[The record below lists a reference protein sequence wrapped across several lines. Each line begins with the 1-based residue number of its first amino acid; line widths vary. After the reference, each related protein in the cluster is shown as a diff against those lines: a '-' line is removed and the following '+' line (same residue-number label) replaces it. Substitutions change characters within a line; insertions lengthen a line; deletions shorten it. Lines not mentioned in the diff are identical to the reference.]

1 MDIVFM
7 ITYSNIFFQN
17 SISQAFRSNYP
28 GKTVRVYHPESN
40 SSSVNLM
47 CYNRSESMNKLT
59 DIRPSPLAGRWYPA
73 SPDKLAET
81 VDFYIHQA
89 ELPEISGDIIALI
102 SPHAGH
108 IYSGPVAGYCFA
120 ALRDLRPDLVV
131 ILSPY
136 HQYHPDA
143 ILTTSHQAYQTP
155 LGIVP
160 VDLENLEAV
169 DRALQE
175 KSGVQLKR
183 IKNDSE
189 HAVEIL
195 LPFFQRALPGEFS
208 LLPLMIRQQ
217 DPILMQTLGTILSN
231 LVKVK
236 NTVLTASTDLSHFY
250 PADKAWEL
258 DQTII
263 NHIKT
268 LNPDGLYQ
276 AQDQGSGYACGIGA
290 LAAVIWAAKA
300 EPPVTAHQ
308 LRYGNSGDITGDYSS
323 VVGYTAAVISRE

>member
-1 MDIVFM
+1 
-7 ITYSNIFFQN
+7 
-17 SISQAFRSNYP
+17 
-28 GKTVRVYHPESN
+28 
-40 SSSVNLM
+40 M
-47 CYNRSESMNKLT
+47 CYNRSESMNKIT

-73 SPDKLAET
+73 SPGKLAET
-81 VDFYIHQA
+81 VDFYIQQA

-108 IYSGPVAGYCFA
+108 AYSGPVAGYCFA

-136 HQYHPDA
+136 HQYHPGA

-160 VDLENLEAV
+160 VDLEILDVV
-169 DRALQE
+169 DQSLQE
-175 KSGVQLKR
+175 RAGVELTR
-183 IKNDSE
+183 IKNDGE

-195 LPFFQRALPGEFS
+195 LPFFQRALPGEFR

-217 DPILMQTLGTILSN
+217 DPALMQILGTILAE
-231 LVKVK
+231 LVKDK
-236 NTVLTASTDLSHFY
+236 KAVLTASTDLSHFH
-250 PADKAWEL
+250 PADKAREL

-268 LNPDGLYQ
+268 LNPDGLFQ
-276 AQDQGSGYACGIGA
+276 AQDQGSGSACGIGA
-290 LAAVIWAAKA
+290 LAAVIWAAKD
-300 EPPVTAHQ
+300 EPPVTAYH
-308 LRYGNSGDITGDYSS
+308 LHYAHSGDITGDNSS

>member
-1 MDIVFM
+1 MSK
-7 ITYSNIFFQN
+7 ITS
-17 SISQAFRSNYP
+17 
-28 GKTVRVYHPESN
+28 
-40 SSSVNLM
+40 
-47 CYNRSESMNKLT
+47 
-59 DIRPSPLAGRWYPA
+59 IRPSALAGNWYPA

-81 VDFYIHQA
+81 VDLFIQQA
-89 ELPEISGDIIALI
+89 KIPQISGDIIALI

-108 IYSGPVAGYCFA
+108 VYSGPVAGYCFA
-120 ALRDLRPDLVV
+120 ALRGLRPDLVV

-160 VDLENLEAV
+160 VDLDSLEAV

-175 KSGVQLKR
+175 RAGVQLKR
-183 IKNDSE
+183 IKNDGE

-195 LPFFQRALPGEFS
+195 LPFFQRALQGEFR

-217 DPILMQTLGTILSN
+217 DPALMKILGTILAD
-231 LVKVK
+231 LAKK
-236 NTVLTASTDLSHFY
+236 KQAILTASTDLSHFH
-250 PADKAWEL
+250 PADKAREL

-268 LNPDGLYQ
+268 LNPDGLFQ
-276 AQDQGSGYACGIGA
+276 AQDQGSGSACGIGA
-290 LAAVIWAAKA
+290 LAAVIWAAKD
-300 EPPVTAHQ
+300 EPPVTAYH
-308 LRYGNSGDITGDYSS
+308 LCYAHSGDISGDNSS

>member
-1 MDIVFM
+1 
-7 ITYSNIFFQN
+7 
-17 SISQAFRSNYP
+17 
-28 GKTVRVYHPESN
+28 
-40 SSSVNLM
+40 M
-47 CYNRSESMNKLT
+47 CYNRSESMNKIT
-59 DIRPSPLAGRWYPA
+59 DIRPSLLAGRWYPA
-73 SPDKLAET
+73 NPGKLAET
-81 VDFYIHQA
+81 VDLYIQQA
-89 ELPEISGDIIALI
+89 ELPQISGDIIALI

-108 IYSGPVAGYCFA
+108 VYSGPVAGYCFA

-136 HQYHPDA
+136 HQYHLDA

-160 VDLENLEAV
+160 VDLESLETV
-169 DRALQE
+169 DRALRE
-175 KSGVQLKR
+175 RAGIQLKR

-195 LPFFQRALPGEFS
+195 LPFFQRALPGEFR

-217 DPILMQTLGTILSN
+217 DPALMQTLGIILAE
-231 LVKVK
+231 LVKDK
-236 NTVLTASTDLSHFY
+236 KAVLTASTDLSHFH
-250 PADKAWEL
+250 PADEAREL

-268 LNPDGLYQ
+268 LNPDGLFQ
-276 AQDQGSGYACGIGA
+276 AQDQGSGSACGIGA
-290 LAAVIWAAKA
+290 LAAVIWAAKD
-300 EPPVTAHQ
+300 EPPVTAYH
-308 LRYGNSGDITGDYSS
+308 LRYAHSGDISGDNSS